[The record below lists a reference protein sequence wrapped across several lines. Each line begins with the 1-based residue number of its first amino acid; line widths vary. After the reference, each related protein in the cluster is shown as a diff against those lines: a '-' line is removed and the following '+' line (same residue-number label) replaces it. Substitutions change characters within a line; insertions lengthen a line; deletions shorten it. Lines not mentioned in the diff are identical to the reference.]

1 MKQIIK
7 DQKEASQD
15 ERHRAP
21 LGIHVGTQLLDDLHK
36 KGQHGPPA
44 FLSEAVENEEE
55 QLQVFDIQIFC
66 LTGHHPLQSIL
77 LHCRQKPT
85 TEKRRIRLVGKG
97 QNTPQELQCH
107 MLEELNFLNP
117 GFKIN

>member
-1 MKQIIK
+1 MLHLLKQIHRGFGVLMKQIIK

-36 KGQHGPPA
+36 KGQYGPPA

-55 QLQVFDIQIFC
+55 
-66 LTGHHPLQSIL
+66 
-77 LHCRQKPT
+77 
-85 TEKRRIRLVGKG
+85 
-97 QNTPQELQCH
+97 
-107 MLEELNFLNP
+107 
-117 GFKIN
+117 